1 MMLYIQTARV
11 IETLRTVK
19 TSVRL
24 RLGCLWIVVA
34 QAWCYIGRLHRSI
47 DISLRFL
54 GMEDRMFRARSII
67 VGLFC
72 LTLAVVSVVAS
83 AGAQSFPPGK
93 ALTLVVGNAAGSGY
107 DTYGRLVTRYMTKHL
122 PGHPN
127 IVVQHMPGAGSV
139 KAAEYLYSIAPKDGT
154 VFGLIMPGALVD
166 PLATDPKKYRYE
178 ANKFEFIGT
187 ADSGTRVC
195 FASARSGV
203 KTLEDAQKKKV
214 SVSSTPRADFTHM
227 LNALAK
233 TQFQIVSGYPGP
245 TDILLALERGEG
257 DAICGLDF
265 TAVNSIRP
273 GLLGSDKVN
282 IMVQIGL
289 EPKPFLTSLG
299 VPEVWNYIPAEDRPV
314 VELMVVEQALQ
325 RPFLAPPGTP
335 ADRMSALRAAFDA
348 TLKEP
353 ELLDQAKKSNLE
365 INPKSGAQI
374 AALILGMYS
383 APKELIERMGKVS
396 RPQ

>member
-1 MMLYIQTARV
+1 MCAKAAAFVLVLGALPAFDHARAQGFLPGKGL
-11 IETLRTVK
+11 TL
-19 TSVRL
+19 
-24 RLGCLWIVVA
+24 
-34 QAWCYIGRLHRSI
+34 
-47 DISLRFL
+47 
-54 GMEDRMFRARSII
+54 I
-67 VGLFC
+67 VGN
-72 LTLAVVSVVAS
+72 T
-83 AGAQSFPPGK
+83 
-93 ALTLVVGNAAGSGY
+93 AGSGY
-107 DTYGRLVTRYMTKHL
+107 DTYGRLVTKYMSRHL
-122 PGHPN
+122 PGHPA
-127 IVVQHMPGAGSV
+127 IVVQYMPGAGSV

-166 PLATDPKKYRYE
+166 PLASDSKKYRYE

-203 KTLEDAQKKKV
+203 KTIEDARKKKV
-214 SVSSTPRADFTHM
+214 SVASTSRADFTHM
-227 LNALAK
+227 LNSLAR
-233 TQFQIVSGYPGP
+233 TQFQVVSGYPGP
-245 TDILLALERGEG
+245 NEILLALERGEG

-265 TAVNSIRP
+265 TAVNSLRP

-299 VPEVWNYIPAEDRPV
+299 VPEVWKYIPAEDRPV

-335 ADRMSALRAAFDA
+335 PDRMTALRKAFDA
-348 TLKEP
+348 ALKEP

-365 INPKSGAQI
+365 INPKSGAEI
-374 AALILGMYS
+374 AALIRGMYS
-383 APKELIERMGKVS
+383 APKELIERMGKIS
-396 RPQ
+396 RPH